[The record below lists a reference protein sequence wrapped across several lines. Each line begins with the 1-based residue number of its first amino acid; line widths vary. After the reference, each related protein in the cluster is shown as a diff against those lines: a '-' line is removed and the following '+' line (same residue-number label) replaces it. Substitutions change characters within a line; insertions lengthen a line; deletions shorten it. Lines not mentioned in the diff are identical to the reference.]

1 MGAEQ
6 AEKKQGKETVNPADG
21 LTEVA
26 SVVVNRIREKPADLP
41 VQQSSKVAVVI
52 NRKAVKALELI
63 IPQPVL
69 TRADEGIE

>member
-1 MGAEQ
+1 VDAEQ

-41 VQQSSKVAVVI
+41 VQ
-52 NRKAVKALELI
+52 
-63 IPQPVL
+63 
-69 TRADEGIE
+69 

>member
-1 MGAEQ
+1 
-6 AEKKQGKETVNPADG
+6 VNPADG